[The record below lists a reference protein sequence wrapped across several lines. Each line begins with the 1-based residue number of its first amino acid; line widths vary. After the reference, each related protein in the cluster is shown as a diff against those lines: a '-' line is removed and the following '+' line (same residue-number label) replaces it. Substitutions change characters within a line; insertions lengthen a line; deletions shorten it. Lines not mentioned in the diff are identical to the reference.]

1 MFVHRRPSFTGHSAR
16 AHRVSSW
23 ESDVVPLVNALV
35 ARHVAATGSINWEP
49 VLVPKNFG
57 DYVVKKVVA
66 VSSKPQPKV
75 VDVDAVQA
83 RRLLRRF
90 AEVDRVIASLLFVLD
105 RLCRRQRA
113 CRVNYL
119 LPLGVLRFEV
129 REPAL
134 TSLPPPCA
142 RVVVHADSPNQKI
155 AWPERDP
162 QVPPGAGQGTTPGV
176 LPPGSTTDPLPSSP
190 PNASLSSLPLPCLTV
205 TADGNTI
212 IIFGAILPTLIF
224 CDAIHGGQRYVPAL
238 VET

>member
-90 AEVDRVIASLLFVLD
+90 AEVDRVNGVIASH
-105 RLCRRQRA
+105 R
-113 CRVNYL
+113 
-119 LPLGVLRFEV
+119 
-129 REPAL
+129 
-134 TSLPPPCA
+134 
-142 RVVVHADSPNQKI
+142 
-155 AWPERDP
+155 
-162 QVPPGAGQGTTPGV
+162 
-176 LPPGSTTDPLPSSP
+176 
-190 PNASLSSLPLPCLTV
+190 
-205 TADGNTI
+205 
-212 IIFGAILPTLIF
+212 
-224 CDAIHGGQRYVPAL
+224 
-238 VET
+238 